1 MTGLAQRRMM
11 ESLVRMWGS
20 VLLQEGKKDVQGV
33 GTPGA
38 HGEAGGDA
46 FMPPGVGTRRF
57 FCGLVSWRWFCPP
70 LSTAPY
76 LPRIPLLRPLVWNTM
91 PLGIKPPH
99 GLCGRLRGLLWMGH
113 GLGGTLVWAWG
124 LFWLTGS
131 VQETKTPGV
140 VMDAF
145 LKLFCPET
153 DSQEAWDSEDREGR
167 GGVGKSRRC
176 KQPHPWLLPG
186 KEGNTAGRQWKNLSI
201 TPPQEVRTEHLPKKI
216 S

>member
-1 MTGLAQRRMM
+1 M
-11 ESLVRMWGS
+11 
-20 VLLQEGKKDVQGV
+20 
-33 GTPGA
+33 GA
-38 HGEAGGDA
+38 YGG
-46 FMPPGVGTRRF
+46 
-57 FCGLVSWRWFCPP
+57 FCGWGMAWAGRWFGRGACFG
-70 LSTAPY
+70 
-76 LPRIPLLRPLVWNTM
+76 LR
-91 PLGIKPPH
+91 
-99 GLCGRLRGLLWMGH
+99 
-113 GLGGTLVWAWG
+113 
-124 LFWLTGS
+124 GS

-145 LKLFCPET
+145 LKLFCPKT

-176 KQPHPWLLPG
+176 KQPHPWLLSG